1 MSDQIVILKMS
12 ELSSVITAAADLAV
26 EKAIRRLPRA
36 DQPRPFH
43 LNQTQ
48 AAEVL
53 GVSKA
58 TVSRMV
64 RSGALT
70 LNSCGLIPIAQIDR
84 ALGR

>member
-1 MSDQIVILKMS
+1 MSDQIVVLKIS
-12 ELSSVITAAADLAV
+12 ELSGIISSAADLAV
-26 EKAIRRLPRA
+26 EKAIKRLPKA

-64 RSGALT
+64 RSGTFT
-70 LNSCGLIPIAQIDR
+70 LNSCGMIPIAQIDR